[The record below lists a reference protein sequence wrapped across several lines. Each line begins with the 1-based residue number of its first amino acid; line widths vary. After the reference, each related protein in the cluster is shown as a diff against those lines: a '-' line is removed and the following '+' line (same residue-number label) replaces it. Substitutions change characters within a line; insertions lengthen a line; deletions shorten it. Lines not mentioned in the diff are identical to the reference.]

1 MYLWPP
7 AARRDSPMPI
17 RPTRARR
24 PEPRK
29 QPDRTRQ
36 RLLESAFDEIHRNG
50 FRAAGL
56 DAILKKAGVTKGALY
71 HHFGS
76 KQALGYAVVD
86 ELVRPFVEARWR
98 PAVESSDP
106 VSAGIAIVRDM
117 LVNRADMAASL
128 GCPFNNLCQEMSP
141 IDEGFRKRLNAIL
154 HDWRE
159 STIEGLRRG
168 QEQGLVRRDAD
179 PRAAAAFIIA
189 GVEGSIGM
197 AKAARSK
204 EFLQAGMAGLIDYL
218 EHLRPAHG

>member
-1 MYLWPP
+1 MP
-7 AARRDSPMPI
+7 A
-17 RPTRARR
+17 RPTRARG

-36 RLLESAFDEIHRNG
+36 RLLESAFEEIHRNG
-50 FRAAGL
+50 FRAASL
-56 DAILKKAGVTKGALY
+56 NAILKKAGVTKGALY

-86 ELVRPFVEARWR
+86 EMVRPFVEARWR

-106 VSAGIAIVRDM
+106 VAAGIAVVREM
-117 LVNRADMAASL
+117 LVTRADMAASL

-141 IDEGFRKRLNAIL
+141 VDEGFRKRLNAIL

-168 QEQGLVRRDAD
+168 QAAGHVRRDAD
-179 PRAAAAFIIA
+179 PKAAAAFIIA
-189 GVEGSIGM
+189 GVEGCIGM
-197 AKAARSK
+197 AKASRSK

-218 EHLRPAHG
+218 EHLRPAHC